1 MTTTTDELIVISGAS
16 TGIGAATAR
25 ALASRGFHV
34 LAGVRRQQDAD
45 AIRAERIEP
54 VMLDITKDEH
64 VDALATRVDGDAQ
77 GRALRAV
84 INNAG
89 IEVNAPLEVL
99 PMETWRE
106 QFEVNVFGHVRV
118 TRALLP
124 ALRKSRGRIVSISS
138 VGAELAL
145 PIYGA
150 YAGSK
155 AALEAVSDSLRREV
169 SAQGV
174 QVVIVQS
181 GGVKTPMA
189 DKSGPLSLD
198 LAKTMNDEH
207 TRLYG
212 NLIES
217 TVKFQSSFLRR
228 AITADM
234 AASKIARITT
244 TRRPRTRYNLGP
256 DAALTL
262 PLGRILPARMIDRAV
277 AR

>member
-64 VDALATRVDGDAQ
+64 VDALATRIDSDAQ

-89 IEVNAPLEVL
+89 IEINAPLEVL

-106 QFEVNVFGHVRV
+106 QFEVNVFGQVRV

-124 ALRKSRGRIVSISS
+124 ALRKSRGRIVNISS

-155 AALEAVSDSLRREV
+155 AAFEALSDSLRREV
-169 SAQGV
+169 SAQGT

-207 TRLYG
+207 ARLYG

-217 TVKFQSSFLRR
+217 TVRFQSSFLTR
-228 AITADM
+228 AITAEK

-244 TRRPRTRYNLGP
+244 TRRPRTRYSLGP
-256 DAALTL
+256 DAAITL
-262 PLGRILPARMIDRAV
+262 PLGRIVPARMIDRAV

>member
-64 VDALATRVDGDAQ
+64 VDALATRIDDDAQ

-89 IEVNAPLEVL
+89 IEINAPLEVL

-106 QFEVNVFGHVRV
+106 QFEVNVFGQVRV

-124 ALRKSRGRIVSISS
+124 ALRESRGRIVNISS

-155 AALEAVSDSLRREV
+155 AAFEAVSDSLRREV
-169 SAQGV
+169 SAHGI

-217 TVKFQSSFLRR
+217 TVRFQSSFLTR
-228 AITADM
+228 AITAEK

-244 TRRPRTRYNLGP
+244 TRRPRTRYSLGP